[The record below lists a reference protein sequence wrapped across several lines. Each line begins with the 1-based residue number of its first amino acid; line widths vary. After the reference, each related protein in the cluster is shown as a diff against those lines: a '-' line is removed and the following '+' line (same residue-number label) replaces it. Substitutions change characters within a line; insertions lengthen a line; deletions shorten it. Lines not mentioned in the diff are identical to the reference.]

1 MKTILV
7 SFSLALLSTTAVAD
21 KGKPPSKPAAKK
33 PNFGESFE
41 LKGRYASR
49 PRDVEPAIVKNVPLT
64 ATQPGVL
71 KDKIG
76 DLEYCWLKLPA
87 AKRVASSAML
97 KVTIEAVGTVAAAR
111 VDGELPA
118 GVGKC
123 ITTVASRWT
132 FPAGDARSE
141 IEHGI
146 TLTTR

>member
-7 SFSLALLSTTAVAD
+7 SLALVAFATPALAD
-21 KGKPPSKPAAKK
+21 KAKPPSKPAAKKK

-49 PRDVEPAIVKNVPLT
+49 PRDVEPAIVKNVI
-64 ATQPGVL
+64 ASQPRVL
-71 KDKIG
+71 EDKIA
-76 DLEYCWLKLPA
+76 DVEYCWLKLPA
-87 AKRVASSAML
+87 AKRVASAAVL
-97 KVTIEAVGTVAAAR
+97 KVTIEAAGTVTSAHVEGR
-111 VDGELPA
+111 LPA

-123 ITTVASRWT
+123 ITSVATRWS
-132 FPAGDARSE
+132 FPVGDARSE